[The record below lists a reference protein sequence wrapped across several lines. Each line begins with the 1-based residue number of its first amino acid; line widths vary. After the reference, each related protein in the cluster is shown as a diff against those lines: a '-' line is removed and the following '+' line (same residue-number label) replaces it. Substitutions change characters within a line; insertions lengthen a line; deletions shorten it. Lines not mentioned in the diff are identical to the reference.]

1 MPLYFAY
8 GSNMDRA
15 AMAERCPRS
24 RPLGLARLMAHRLV
38 ILQEGY
44 VSAERGQGAVHGL
57 LYDLA
62 LSDVA
67 ALDRY
72 EAVGQGLYRKSL
84 QAVVRQPGG
93 PARALVYLG
102 RSAGGGQPRPGY
114 MAGVVAAAREIG
126 LPESYVAGLARLG
139 GLEAVAPAGK
149 SRLPGLLPPDR
160 GLLVRP

>member
-15 AMAERCPRS
+15 AMAHRCPRS
-24 RPLGLARLMAHRLV
+24 KPLGLARLMGHRFV

-44 VSAERGQGAVHGL
+44 ASVERGQGAVHGL
-57 LYDLA
+57 LFDLA

-72 EAVGQGLYRKSL
+72 EAVGQGLYTKRV
-84 QAVVRQPGG
+84 QGVIRQPGG
-93 PARALVYLG
+93 PVRALVYLG
-102 RSAGGGQPRPGY
+102 RSASGGVPRPGY
-114 MAGVVAAAREIG
+114 MAAVVAAAREIG
-126 LPESYVAGLARLG
+126 LPGDYVASLARLG
-139 GLEAVAPAGK
+139 GLDAGPQK

-160 GLLVRP
+160 ALPVRP